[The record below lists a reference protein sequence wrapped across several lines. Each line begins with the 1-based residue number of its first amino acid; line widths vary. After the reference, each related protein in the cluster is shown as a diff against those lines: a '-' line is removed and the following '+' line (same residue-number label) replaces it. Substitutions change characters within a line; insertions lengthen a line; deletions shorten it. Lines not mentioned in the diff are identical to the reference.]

1 MEEKKYLKWYN
12 KIGYGSGDIAGNVVY
27 AFLTSFVMVYLT
39 DTIGLASGIVGT
51 LIAVSKLLD
60 GFTDIFFGSMID
72 KTHSKMGKAR
82 PWMLYGYIGCAIT
95 LVACFAVPTSLGRT
109 AQYAWF
115 FIAYTLLNGVFYTAN
130 NIAYSALTSL
140 VTKNSKE
147 RVQMGSYRFIFAF
160 STSLLIQAVTVGF
173 VAKCGG
179 DAAAWRMVA
188 IIYAVIGLVVN
199 TISALS
205 VKELPEEEL
214 NEGDTTGE
222 EEKYGLV
229 QAFKLLVKNKFY
241 LMICGTY
248 ILQQLYSAMI
258 GAGIY
263 YMTWVLKNKNLFG
276 QFAWAVNI
284 PLIIALIFRV
294 KPAKAFLSA
303 LYAGVSLEGFSLIIG
318 AYTPIITPLVQ
329 NMSKVMSNVTGV
341 ELNTFDVGW
350 QATSVVAFATSAGM
364 IYLGLGIALQ
374 TVLFLV
380 KWTNIFQP
388 SDLWN
393 NYSYI
398 VWGAMV
404 IFKTHNFALGI
415 ACMIL
420 LNLYSL
426 LISELVAKRWSK
438 YYNYPNCTIIAM
450 HNVEPAIFAIV
461 IDPILNLLGLNKVKL
476 NPKSIEKKLGFIG
489 EPMTLGFIL
498 GGIIGILG
506 NVGKLTSMA
515 GWGSVFTAAIATAAI
530 MAIFPKIASMFAQA
544 FAPITEAARVFM
556 KNSGDREWYIAVN
569 DAVGYGEPATLTSGL
584 LLIPIMVVIATVLPG
599 NQVLPVV
606 DLLAIPYMVQGLVAV
621 YKGNM
626 SKILVAG
633 VIWFSLGLLMCTYTA
648 PLFTDVARGAGFA
661 IPAGAAMITSFNI
674 LGKPMLG
681 FVFLA
686 FLSGNPLFIGIA
698 VAVYA
703 VAFFIFKT
711 KNAQIVAYLD
721 RQADKN
727 DAANEAEGA

>member
-1 MEEKKYLKWYN
+1 MVVLEFLKAIIDN
-12 KIGYGSGDIAGNVVY
+12 
-27 AFLTSFVMVYLT
+27 
-39 DTIGLASGIVGT
+39 
-51 LIAVSKLLD
+51 
-60 GFTDIFFGSMID
+60 FGS
-72 KTHSKMGKAR
+72 
-82 PWMLYGYIGCAIT
+82 AI
-95 LVACFAVPTSLGRT
+95 VVP
-109 AQYAWF
+109 
-115 FIAYTLLNGVFYTAN
+115 FI
-130 NIAYSALTSL
+130 
-140 VTKNSKE
+140 
-147 RVQMGSYRFIFAF
+147 IF
-160 STSLLIQAVTVGF
+160 
-173 VAKCGG
+173 
-179 DAAAWRMVA
+179 
-188 IIYAVIGLVVN
+188 
-199 TISALS
+199 
-205 VKELPEEEL
+205 
-214 NEGDTTGE
+214 
-222 EEKYGLV
+222 
-229 QAFKLLVKNKFY
+229 
-241 LMICGTY
+241 
-248 ILQQLYSAMI
+248 
-258 GAGIY
+258 
-263 YMTWVLKNKNLFG
+263 
-276 QFAWAVNI
+276 
-284 PLIIALIFRV
+284 IIALIFRV

-374 TVLFLV
+374 TILFLV

-404 IFKTHNFALGI
+404 IFKTHNFVLGI

-450 HNVEPAIFAIV
+450 HNVEPAIFAIA

-515 GWGSVFTAAIATAAI
+515 GWGVFTAAIATAAI

-703 VAFFIFKT
+703 VA
-711 KNAQIVAYLD
+711 YLD

>member
-1 MEEKKYLKWYN
+1 MVVLEFLKAIIDN
-12 KIGYGSGDIAGNVVY
+12 
-27 AFLTSFVMVYLT
+27 
-39 DTIGLASGIVGT
+39 
-51 LIAVSKLLD
+51 
-60 GFTDIFFGSMID
+60 FGS
-72 KTHSKMGKAR
+72 
-82 PWMLYGYIGCAIT
+82 AI
-95 LVACFAVPTSLGRT
+95 VVP
-109 AQYAWF
+109 
-115 FIAYTLLNGVFYTAN
+115 FI
-130 NIAYSALTSL
+130 
-140 VTKNSKE
+140 
-147 RVQMGSYRFIFAF
+147 IF
-160 STSLLIQAVTVGF
+160 
-173 VAKCGG
+173 
-179 DAAAWRMVA
+179 
-188 IIYAVIGLVVN
+188 
-199 TISALS
+199 
-205 VKELPEEEL
+205 
-214 NEGDTTGE
+214 
-222 EEKYGLV
+222 
-229 QAFKLLVKNKFY
+229 
-241 LMICGTY
+241 
-248 ILQQLYSAMI
+248 
-258 GAGIY
+258 
-263 YMTWVLKNKNLFG
+263 
-276 QFAWAVNI
+276 
-284 PLIIALIFRV
+284 IIALIFRV

-426 LISELVAKRWSK
+426 LISELIAKRWSK

-450 HNVEPAIFAIV
+450 HNVEPAIFAV
-461 IDPILNLLGLNKVKL
+461 AIDPILNLFGLNKVKF

-584 LLIPIMVVIATVLPG
+584 LL
-599 NQVLPVV
+599 
-606 DLLAIPYMVQGLVAV
+606 
-621 YKGNM
+621 
-626 SKILVAG
+626 
-633 VIWFSLGLLMCTYTA
+633 MCTYTA
-648 PLFTDVARGAGFA
+648 PLFTDVARNAGFA

-727 DAANEAEGA
+727 NAANEVEGA

>member
-1 MEEKKYLKWYN
+1 MVVLEFLKAIIDN
-12 KIGYGSGDIAGNVVY
+12 
-27 AFLTSFVMVYLT
+27 
-39 DTIGLASGIVGT
+39 
-51 LIAVSKLLD
+51 
-60 GFTDIFFGSMID
+60 FGS
-72 KTHSKMGKAR
+72 
-82 PWMLYGYIGCAIT
+82 AI
-95 LVACFAVPTSLGRT
+95 VVP
-109 AQYAWF
+109 
-115 FIAYTLLNGVFYTAN
+115 FI
-130 NIAYSALTSL
+130 
-140 VTKNSKE
+140 
-147 RVQMGSYRFIFAF
+147 IF
-160 STSLLIQAVTVGF
+160 
-173 VAKCGG
+173 
-179 DAAAWRMVA
+179 
-188 IIYAVIGLVVN
+188 
-199 TISALS
+199 
-205 VKELPEEEL
+205 
-214 NEGDTTGE
+214 
-222 EEKYGLV
+222 
-229 QAFKLLVKNKFY
+229 
-241 LMICGTY
+241 
-248 ILQQLYSAMI
+248 
-258 GAGIY
+258 
-263 YMTWVLKNKNLFG
+263 
-276 QFAWAVNI
+276 
-284 PLIIALIFRV
+284 IIALIFRV

-374 TVLFLV
+374 TILFLV

-415 ACMIL
+415 ACMVL

-450 HNVEPAIFAIV
+450 HNVEPAIFAIA

-569 DAVGYGEPATLTSGL
+569 DA
-584 LLIPIMVVIATVLPG
+584 VVIATVLPG

>member
-1 MEEKKYLKWYN
+1 MVVLEFLKAIIDN
-12 KIGYGSGDIAGNVVY
+12 
-27 AFLTSFVMVYLT
+27 
-39 DTIGLASGIVGT
+39 
-51 LIAVSKLLD
+51 
-60 GFTDIFFGSMID
+60 FGS
-72 KTHSKMGKAR
+72 
-82 PWMLYGYIGCAIT
+82 AI
-95 LVACFAVPTSLGRT
+95 VVP
-109 AQYAWF
+109 
-115 FIAYTLLNGVFYTAN
+115 FI
-130 NIAYSALTSL
+130 
-140 VTKNSKE
+140 
-147 RVQMGSYRFIFAF
+147 IF
-160 STSLLIQAVTVGF
+160 
-173 VAKCGG
+173 
-179 DAAAWRMVA
+179 
-188 IIYAVIGLVVN
+188 
-199 TISALS
+199 
-205 VKELPEEEL
+205 
-214 NEGDTTGE
+214 
-222 EEKYGLV
+222 
-229 QAFKLLVKNKFY
+229 
-241 LMICGTY
+241 
-248 ILQQLYSAMI
+248 
-258 GAGIY
+258 
-263 YMTWVLKNKNLFG
+263 
-276 QFAWAVNI
+276 
-284 PLIIALIFRV
+284 IIALIFRV

-374 TVLFLV
+374 TILFLV

-415 ACMIL
+415 ACMVL

-450 HNVEPAIFAIV
+450 HNVEPAIFAIA

-515 GWGSVFTAAIATAAI
+515 GWGSVFT
-530 MAIFPKIASMFAQA
+530 AQA